1 MTGNILKSE
10 GSQVRKI
17 GRYHNCL
24 SSLISLFHSLWEK
37 FIKFTEIMSL
47 NESSDL
53 LQSNSRSGIEI
64 IAKGEGKL
72 F

>member
-1 MTGNILKSE
+1 MIIAFSCKM
-10 GSQVRKI
+10 

-24 SSLISLFHSLWEK
+24 SSLISLFHSLWGK
-37 FIKFTEIMSL
+37 FIQFTEIIGLSL
-47 NESSDL
+47 NENSDL
-53 LQSNSRSGIEI
+53 LQSNARSIIEI